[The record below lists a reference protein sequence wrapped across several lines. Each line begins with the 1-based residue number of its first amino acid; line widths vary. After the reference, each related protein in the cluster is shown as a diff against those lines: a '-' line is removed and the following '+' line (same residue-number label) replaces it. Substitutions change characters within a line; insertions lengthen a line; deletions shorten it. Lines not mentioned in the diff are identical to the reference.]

1 MANVDQQDSSW
12 SSDHLYCNMA
22 SVDPLPS
29 LPPRISRRCHS
40 LLALAST
47 KTAATT
53 ATGEAEDADY
63 ENLNMPSQP
72 GQPVMAFKA
81 RLNVSHSRSRSLR
94 HSGDF
99 TSPFGWMIPPFQ
111 QSKTKEQER
120 RNELIEEMETKVI
133 DEKEEIYKRASSRPM
148 SSRRQQLLHER
159 AHRLE
164 LMLNDASVNDCSELY
179 EPSDWSMEAMLSD
192 TVRDMDNLSFM
203 DGPQQPNS
211 RNHCQHCC
219 CTSVRRPLPP
229 PMTQCR
235 CQTAYS
241 NPSPSST
248 SSSGSSG
255 GSCQCSRK
263 KKSGG
268 ATYKRESIIPVRE
281 NAATQTDL
289 QNASA
294 ASLRLASRATAA
306 ENPLYMA
313 YSDLTKINCDDLDR
327 SAKNAATNNATTGS
341 QIGDDYASDSC
352 ETWNSHKALYARL
365 QAAKQSR
372 EVTTLMETTP
382 VKKRNNNNKGRHH
395 HHQHNS
401 KPLSTPSGSRIW
413 RHDGQSFST
422 PQKNRRDGGR
432 RRHHRRRGYST
443 VNTTA
448 NSSSKMDQ
456 TALSTRS
463 TYSTKSSNTVRR
475 RKSSRRPKAADVLHG
490 KGLHTCFPPFFP

>member
-1 MANVDQQDSSW
+1 
-12 SSDHLYCNMA
+12 
-22 SVDPLPS
+22 
-29 LPPRISRRCHS
+29 
-40 LLALAST
+40 
-47 KTAATT
+47 
-53 ATGEAEDADY
+53 
-63 ENLNMPSQP
+63 
-72 GQPVMAFKA
+72 
-81 RLNVSHSRSRSLR
+81 
-94 HSGDF
+94 
-99 TSPFGWMIPPFQ
+99 
-111 QSKTKEQER
+111 
-120 RNELIEEMETKVI
+120 
-133 DEKEEIYKRASSRPM
+133 
-148 SSRRQQLLHER
+148 
-159 AHRLE
+159 LE

-268 ATYKRESIIPVRE
+268 ASTYKRESIIPVRE

-327 SAKNAATNNATTGS
+327 SAKNAATNNATTGT

-413 RHDGQSFST
+413 RHDGQSVST
-422 PQKNRRDGGR
+422 PQKNRRDGSR